1 MSSDDFDREEIDR
14 LVKELSAPPKP
25 TPPPA
30 APAPDN
36 NVVLTPGSRYSTAK
50 LLMPAER
57 VERRNP
63 FEFLSNVT
71 LPALPKISMP
81 PMPAM
86 PKMPTPALPK
96 GAFSKLPGILIRAL
110 PKMTPPTLPKL
121 PTSLAA
127 IDLGALFARFFVGIS
142 VLLSAA
148 MPYWPYPHAWSW
160 GLLFY
165 FFAVVLVVIAGIW
178 SAKLTWDARLPAAH
192 TLAVGTI
199 VWGLGLLAAE
209 AVPRIVYA

>member
-1 MSSDDFDREEIDR
+1 MAIDDFDREEIDR
-14 LVKELSAPPKP
+14 LVKELTAPPKP
-25 TPPPA
+25 VTLAPPETA
-30 APAPDN
+30 APAADN
-36 NVVLTPGSRYSTAK
+36 VALTPGSRWTSAR

-57 VERRNP
+57 TERRDWRTFASSIGLP
-63 FEFLSNVT
+63 ELPKIA
-71 LPALPKISMP
+71 LPALSRIPIARLRRSLY
-81 PMPAM
+81 A
-86 PKMPTPALPK
+86 
-96 GAFSKLPGILIRAL
+96 AL
-110 PKMTPPTLPKL
+110 PKMTPPKMAKL

-127 IDLGALFARFFVGIS
+127 IDLGALSARFFVGIS

-148 MPYWPYPHAWSW
+148 MPYWPYAHAWSW

-165 FFAVVLVVIAGIW
+165 FFAVMLVVIAGIW